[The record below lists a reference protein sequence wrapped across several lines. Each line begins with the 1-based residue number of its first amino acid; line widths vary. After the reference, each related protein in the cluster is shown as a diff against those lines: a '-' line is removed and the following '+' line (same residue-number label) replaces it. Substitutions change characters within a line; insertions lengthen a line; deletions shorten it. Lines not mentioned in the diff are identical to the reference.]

1 MHLNQMQMHLNQM
14 QMHQMQMVFFYN
26 YVVLR
31 SASDILLII

>member
-1 MHLNQMQMHLNQM
+1 MQMQMHLYQM
-14 QMHQMQMVFFYN
+14 PMLLYN